1 MWGFSGGA
9 PGAPS
14 FPLLSR
20 MPCGTG
26 ELTLR
31 LAEAQCASGVAPE
44 LILLQSRWGGGS
56 PFPHT
61 STGTS
66 SLPPPHLHFMVLLQA
81 DQGRVPI
88 RTPPLLAPPLRHRE
102 VWGRPAAGA
111 ARLPGPQA
119 AAGEVGW
126 GHWGPSLPPG
136 RGAEVSPLSPQ
147 SIWEQ
152 ERVPLWI
159 KPYKILVISA
169 DSGMIE
175 PVVNAVSIHQIK
187 KQSLLSLLDYFLQEH
202 GSYNTESFLTAQ
214 RNFVQSCAGY
224 CLVCYLLQVKDR
236 WVPPQGR
243 AWKGPLWMAEA
254 TPWGHSAVGAIST
267 SCWD

>member
-1 MWGFSGGA
+1 MSCGA
-9 PGAPS
+9 GKVCPGVWS
-14 FPLLSR
+14 RLSVQLLQSWA
-20 MPCGTG
+20 M
-26 ELTLR
+26 
-31 LAEAQCASGVAPE
+31 E
-44 LILLQSRWGGGS
+44 LILLQSQVSCCLSRGFPCPQIPDGKPAGCLS
-56 PFPHT
+56 PFPHILT
-61 STGTS
+61 LAPS
-66 SLPPPHLHFMVLLQA
+66 PQE
-81 DQGRVPI
+81 DQGRVPV
-88 RTPPLLAPPLRHRE
+88 RPPPLLAPPFRHRE

-119 AAGEVGW
+119 AAGEMGQ
-126 GHWGPSLPPG
+126 GLPGAMAARGLPRALGTEFSL
-136 RGAEVSPLSPQ
+136 LSLQ

-202 GSYNTESFLTAQ
+202 GNYNTESFLTAQ

-236 WVPPQGR
+236 
-243 AWKGPLWMAEA
+243 
-254 TPWGHSAVGAIST
+254 
-267 SCWD
+267 

>member
-1 MWGFSGGA
+1 MDGAMGG
-9 PGAPS
+9 P
-14 FPLLSR
+14 
-20 MPCGTG
+20 
-26 ELTLR
+26 
-31 LAEAQCASGVAPE
+31 
-44 LILLQSRWGGGS
+44 
-56 PFPHT
+56 PFP
-61 STGTS
+61 
-66 SLPPPHLHFMVLLQA
+66 
-81 DQGRVPI
+81 
-88 RTPPLLAPPLRHRE
+88 
-102 VWGRPAAGA
+102 
-111 ARLPGPQA
+111 
-119 AAGEVGW
+119 
-126 GHWGPSLPPG
+126 PSCS
-136 RGAEVSPLSPQ
+136 AEVSPLSPQ

-236 WVPPQGR
+236 WVPQ
-243 AWKGPLWMAEA
+243 
-254 TPWGHSAVGAIST
+254 
-267 SCWD
+267 